1 MSTIRPTDRDLVP
14 AGWVQTSWGDPL
26 EFTHRQSGLRL
37 EAVTETPSSRLGG
50 ADAVCWVMRCRK
62 AVGETE
68 STNTLGRVTTVR
80 RARQRLAAG
89 MQRFNRLSVQ
99 RDWDETVAV
108 STVTD
113 ALAESQSHRSP
124 GAGADIRRRRG

>member
-26 EFTHRQSGLRL
+26 EFTHRQTGLRL
-37 EAVTETPSSRLGG
+37 EAVTEAPSSRLGG

-68 STNTLGRVTTVR
+68 STKTLGRVTTVR

-89 MQRFNRLSVQ
+89 MQRFNRLRAQ

-108 STVTD
+108 GTVTD
-113 ALAESQSHRSP
+113 ALAQHGEQPHETT
-124 GAGADIRRRRG
+124 AGGRRRRG